1 MKTKL
6 LLYIC
11 LLMAVVS
18 SKAQDENLSLW
29 GSKYYNM
36 KE

>member
-18 SKAQDENLSLW
+18 SKAQDENL
-29 GSKYYNM
+29 KM
-36 KE
+36 KFDLTTR